1 MGQRAE
7 AYIVDAIRTPTGKR
21 RGSLATV
28 HGADLGGFIL
38 KALVERHDIPDHEY
52 EDVVFGC
59 LDTIGPL
66 AGDIART
73 CWLAAGLSDVVPGTT
88 VDRQCGSSQQA
99 VHFAA
104 QAVMSGTMDVVVAG
118 GVQTMCPF
126 PSPRQCMR
134 ASLTVLITRSPV
146 ARVGLLATERRRS
159 RSLSQRR

>member
-7 AYIVDAIRTPTGKR
+7 AYIVDAIRSPTGKR

-38 KALVERHDIPDHEY
+38 KALVERHDIPDDEY
-52 EDVVFGC
+52 DDVVFGC

-104 QAVMSGTMDVVVAG
+104 QAVMSGTMDVWLQVA
-118 GVQTMCPF
+118 C
-126 PSPRQCMR
+126 RQCRLFLFPQQCTLDSPTALTALLQGVKAGSR
-134 ASLTVLITRSPV
+134 AM
-146 ARVGLLATERRRS
+146 ARKRS
-159 RSLSQRR
+159 RSSNQHR